1 MANKRRDTEAI
12 EEEKEANEMNEDF
25 QHSMPSRTSP
35 RRGNESREIFG
46 KPTGLQTPFKPK
58 KAFLKFQ

>member
-12 EEEKEANEMNEDF
+12 EEEKEANDMNVDY
-25 QHSMPSRTSP
+25 QHSMSSRTSP

-46 KPTGLQTPFKPK
+46 KQAGL
-58 KAFLKFQ
+58 